1 MPPTQRE
8 AGYIWDMLEAAK
20 AIQKFM
26 TGVRFEEFL
35 KGRKLP

>member
-1 MPPTQRE
+1 
-8 AGYIWDMLEAAK
+8 MLEAAK

-35 KGRKLP
+35 KDRKLP